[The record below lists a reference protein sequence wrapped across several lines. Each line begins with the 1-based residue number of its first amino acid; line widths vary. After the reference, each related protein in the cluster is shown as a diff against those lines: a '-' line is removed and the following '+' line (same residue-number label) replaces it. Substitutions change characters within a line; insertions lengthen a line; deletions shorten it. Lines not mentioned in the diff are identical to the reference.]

1 MGAQLGL
8 WLSFALIGFGLI
20 LIVEGLVYAIAP
32 EAMKKLL
39 LRMVEV
45 PASALRTGGLIA
57 AVVGFALLWAVQT
70 FPQCFPSIR
79 SHNCHCMGACCP
91 KAAGRAPH
99 CEHDCPPYL
108 WMAAIYC
115 PISPNSLVRFP

>member
-45 PASALRTGGLIA
+45 PASALPTGGLIA
-57 AVVGFALLWAVQT
+57 AVVGFALLWAVKT
-70 FPQCFPSIR
+70 F
-79 SHNCHCMGACCP
+79 
-91 KAAGRAPH
+91 
-99 CEHDCPPYL
+99 
-108 WMAAIYC
+108 
-115 PISPNSLVRFP
+115 

>member
-32 EAMKKLL
+32 EVMKKLL

-57 AVVGFALLWAVQT
+57 AVVGFALLWAVKT
-70 FPQCFPSIR
+70 F
-79 SHNCHCMGACCP
+79 
-91 KAAGRAPH
+91 
-99 CEHDCPPYL
+99 
-108 WMAAIYC
+108 
-115 PISPNSLVRFP
+115 